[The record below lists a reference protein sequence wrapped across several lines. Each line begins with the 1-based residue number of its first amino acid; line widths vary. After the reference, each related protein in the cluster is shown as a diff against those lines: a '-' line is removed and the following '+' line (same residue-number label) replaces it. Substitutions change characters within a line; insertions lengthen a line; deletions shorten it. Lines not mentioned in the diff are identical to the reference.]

1 MGESFESLSSAV
13 SSHIIGQMPHR
24 ITKDVLGS
32 VYNQHSTAG
41 QWAITDEGDR
51 ESEVWWLGGTN
62 GAEA

>member
-51 ESEVWWLGGTN
+51 ESEV
-62 GAEA
+62 